1 MENKNLILFKNNHQA
16 ITKEILFNSLLE
28 IGANECEYLFI
39 HSELNFGT
47 PNETMSKK
55 ELLSEIFD
63 VFINLNVPN
72 LIMPT
77 FSFSFCAREDFNLQ
91 KTKSP
96 MGIFSEYFRKHPNAK
111 RSIDPLMSC
120 ALIGKDQSLLEIS
133 KHSCGKGSLFDK
145 LHHKN
150 DVKFLFFGNI
160 VSDYF
165 TYSHNIEKILE
176 VPYRYDKTFEGKI
189 ILEDK
194 TYQDS
199 FILPV
204 RYANVKAF
212 EDDRLNKLL
221 QNEIKEIKTGKSQIQ
236 IVNEKNAYALIYEAI
251 EKDIDFMLKT
261 PYPRDTLDNSYL
273 YEKKVAL

>member
-160 VSDYF
+160 VSDCF
-165 TYSHNIEKILE
+165 TYSHYIEKILE